1 MWDMPITINIA
12 GVATDKSV
20 IDSIFD
26 YFLHVDSLFNIFK
39 ENSEISR
46 INRGEVKR
54 NEWSHE
60 MNDVISLCEI
70 TKKESS
76 GYFNHKRGDFID
88 PLGLVKGWAIKK
100 ASDMLQKRGCDNYI
114 IDAGG
119 DIEVRGLTFQRK
131 KWTVGIRNPFNRFEN
146 IKILNLTDCAV
157 ATSGTYIRGNHIYNP
172 LSPNQ
177 LLDETI
183 SMTVIGPN
191 VYEAD
196 RFATAAF
203 AMGKNGIYFIEKMA
217 GLEGYL
223 IDKNGTATYTS
234 GFAKYTQ
241 TNGII
246 DSFIQSSL

>member
-1 MWDMPITINIA
+1 MKETRLMWDMPVTVN
-12 GVATDKSV
+12 VADISIHKSI
-20 IDSIFD
+20 IDDIFN
-26 YFLHVDSLFNIFK
+26 YFSQVDSVFNIFR
-39 ENSEISR
+39 EDSEISL
-46 INRGEVKR
+46 INRGEIKN
-54 NEWSHE
+54 NEWSRE
-60 MNDVISLCEI
+60 INEVLSLCER
-70 TKKESS
+70 TKKESF
-76 GYFNHKRGDFID
+76 GYFNHKRGGYID

-100 ASDMLQKRGCDNYI
+100 ASEMLQQRGYSNYY

-119 DIEVRGLTFQRK
+119 DIEVRGLTSQRK

-146 IKILNLTDCAV
+146 IKILNLTSCGV
-157 ATSGTYIRGNHIYNP
+157 ATSGTYIRGSHIYNP

-177 LLDETI
+177 LLDESI

-203 AMGKNGIYFIEKMA
+203 AMGKNGIYFIEKTP

-234 GFAKYTQ
+234 GFAKHT
-241 TNGII
+241 
-246 DSFIQSSL
+246 